1 MIISSKLQNL
11 ILENAVNR
19 ACFLWKLRA
28 IESFEKKVKVNE
40 CRLQVNKRVHPSLYS
55 IYRPGLWTDFFLLFP
70 LFIHS
75 HHFLPSFLSSFFK
88 LFLHCLFSFLLS
100 CFLLSNDMNWLPDND
115 LQYLCDDRTYM
126 NCCPHLTKHK
136 PAKRKS
142 LRVFKKHNSN
152 ANKWHRILFWVTF
165 TYTKQISFSSCVVG
179 VALYKNKME
188 TKVSCIL
195 FLSTCFL
202 KPRFCTQ

>member
-40 CRLQVNKRVHPSLYS
+40 GRLQVNKRVHPSLYS
-55 IYRPGLWTDFFLLFP
+55 TYRPALWTDFFLLFP

-75 HHFLPSFLSSFFK
+75 HHFLPSFLSSLFK

-115 LQYLCDDRTYM
+115 LQYLCDDSTYM

-136 PAKRKS
+136 PAKRKAWGFS
-142 LRVFKKHNSN
+142 KNTTATQINGTESCFRLHLLTHNRFRFQ
-152 ANKWHRILFWVTF
+152 AAWLVLL
-165 TYTKQISFSSCVVG
+165 YTKIKWKQKSAVYSF
-179 VALYKNKME
+179 
-188 TKVSCIL
+188 
-195 FLSTCFL
+195 
-202 KPRFCTQ
+202 